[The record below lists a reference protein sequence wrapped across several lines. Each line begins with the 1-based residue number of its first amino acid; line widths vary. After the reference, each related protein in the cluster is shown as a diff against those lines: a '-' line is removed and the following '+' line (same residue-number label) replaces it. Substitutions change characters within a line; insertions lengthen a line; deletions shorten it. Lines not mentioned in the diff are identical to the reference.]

1 MKKTFTVVAAAA
13 ALSLAFAPAAMAGE
27 GDNGHGHGHHHG
39 HGHSQGHHEHHHY
52 HGFHQTNGSLLSVLN
67 GNNVNAV
74 IGVCG
79 NNVGVLGAAV
89 PINSPSITGT
99 CAAGGIVDGDD
110 VNVDG

>member
-1 MKKTFTVVAAAA
+1 MKRTFAVVAAAA
-13 ALSLAFAPAAMAGE
+13 ALSLAFAPAAMAG
-27 GDNGHGHGHHHG
+27 GDDDH
-39 HGHSQGHHEHHHY
+39 HHHY

-74 IGVCG
+74 VGVCG

-89 PINSPSITGT
+89 PINSPSITET

>member
-1 MKKTFTVVAAAA
+1 MKRTFAVVAAAA
-13 ALSLAFAPAAMAGE
+13 ALSLAFAPAAMAG
-27 GDNGHGHGHHHG
+27 GDDD
-39 HGHSQGHHEHHHY
+39 HHHY

-74 IGVCG
+74 VGVCN

-89 PINSPSITGT
+89 PINSPMITET

>member
-1 MKKTFTVVAAAA
+1 MKKTAAAVAAAA

-27 GDNGHGHGHHHG
+27 GHDD
-39 HGHSQGHHEHHHY
+39 HHY
-52 HGFHQTNGSLLSVLN
+52 YPGFHQVNGSLLSVLN

-74 IGVCG
+74 VGACG

-89 PINSPSITGT
+89 PIYSPSITDT